1 MPTVPLKLGC
11 WMKSVIVTWSPMWRA
26 RPCLSVLGSDADSVG
41 GVAVAED
48 EGASPGPDADE
59 GEDDGA
65 AACLAADSTG
75 GREERAAGDRLRGL
89 SLTLGRACSGCT
101 SLPEAEGCAVAEE
114 EDAAPGRE
122 VENIGGGGRNRGR

>member
-1 MPTVPLKLGC
+1 MVPTVPLKLGC
-11 WMKSVIVTWSPMWRA
+11 WMKPVIVTWSPMWRA
-26 RPCLSVLGSDADSVG
+26 RPCLSVSGSDADSVG
-41 GVAVAED
+41 GGAVVED
-48 EGASPGPDADE
+48 E
-59 GEDDGA
+59 
-65 AACLAADSTG
+65 AADSTG